1 MAQLQMRGLR
11 GPHEQRMA
19 AAKLKC
25 MELETTHGV
34 HALEKEMHYGS
45 AAGQSPIVARGLV
58 LPVEDQ
64 YRTQVEQLTN
74 DVHELGLQ
82 RNRMGQSDKD
92 TGAASNAIKA
102 KLRTARRAYTEQ
114 PRRAHR
120 SSV

>member
-1 MAQLQMRGLR
+1 
-11 GPHEQRMA
+11 
-19 AAKLKC
+19 
-25 MELETTHGV
+25 
-34 HALEKEMHYGS
+34 MHHGS
-45 AAGQSPIVARGLV
+45 AEGQSSLVARGLV

-64 YRTQVEQLTN
+64 VSRYRTQVEQLTN
-74 DVHELGLQ
+74 DVHDLGLQ